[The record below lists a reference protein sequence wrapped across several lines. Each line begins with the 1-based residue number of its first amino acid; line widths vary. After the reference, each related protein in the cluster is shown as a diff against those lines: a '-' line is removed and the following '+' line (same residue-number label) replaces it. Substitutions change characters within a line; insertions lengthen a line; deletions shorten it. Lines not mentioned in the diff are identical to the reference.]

1 MRNHGIQIQDLLSSE
16 AGQNWDWGEDQLH
29 VVQSQL
35 IPPNLR
41 QMVLLQPSCS
51 ILNKNV
57 VTRSNNPGY

>member
-41 QMVLLQPSCS
+41 QMVLRYYW
-51 ILNKNV
+51 N
-57 VTRSNNPGY
+57 